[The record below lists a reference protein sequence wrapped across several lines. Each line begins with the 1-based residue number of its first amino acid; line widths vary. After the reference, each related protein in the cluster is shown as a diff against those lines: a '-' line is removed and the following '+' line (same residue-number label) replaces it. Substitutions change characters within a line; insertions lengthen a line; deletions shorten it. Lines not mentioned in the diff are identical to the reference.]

1 MIDKYLDKLEFNNIK
16 SKLIEFTHTF
26 IGKELAENLEPSSN
40 KDTVQKTLDETGE
53 ALRLIHEKGVFP
65 IGEASDLRLNIKKLE
80 SGISLNAKSL
90 LEIAEILKTS
100 RELCNYYND
109 SGLMLDNLSIYFDD
123 LYSNIDIEKR
133 IFSSIISE
141 DTISDTA
148 SSKLA
153 SIRRNKKSLEF
164 DIKNKLNGFIHSNTY
179 SKYLMDAVITI
190 RAGRYVIPV
199 REEYKGQIKGFIHD
213 VSSSGSTVYIEPM
226 SIFEMNNSITNLNV
240 DEAKEIER
248 ILEELSSNLY
258 PISGY
263 IAQDNYIIGKLDFI
277 SAKAK
282 YAIENDCNKP
292 YISDYIELKNARHPL
307 IDKDKVVPITIAL
320 GKDYRCLV
328 ITGPNTGG
336 KTVTLKTAGLLCIM
350 AQAGLYIPALEGS
363 TIKVFD
369 NIFADIGDE
378 QSIEASLSTFSS
390 HIKNIVHILETFT
403 ENSLILVDELG
414 SGTDPI
420 EGANLA
426 LSLLEYFYNKEA
438 LVLATTHY
446 HEIKN
451 YCISHDGF
459 ENASVEFDI
468 ETLSP
473 TYNLL
478 LGIPGKSNA
487 FAISK
492 RLGIPTDI
500 IDRAS
505 SLISKPETDIE
516 TLMKDIYDDKV
527 EIEKNKIETEKNLNQ
542 IETLRRSL
550 EHEYSEKLDKEK
562 EKIEKAKRE
571 AKEIL
576 LDAKER
582 ANSIIRELNDMS
594 EADTKKTNKLRDELN
609 SSIKSLGGEPTL
621 DLSVLLKLNNQY
633 GEKDDKDDSAKSV
646 KSTDSNNAG
655 KRNANKNDRSN
666 SKSGSVSLNNN
677 KAQSISAEINL
688 IGENVASAVEIL
700 DKYLDNCIMAHL
712 SQVRVVHGKGTG
724 KLRQGIHE
732 YLKKCKYVQSFNIAG
747 FGEGDY
753 GVTIVNLKK

>member
-1 MIDKYLDKLEFNNIK
+1 MIDKYLDKLEFNTIK

-26 IGKELAENLEPSSN
+26 IGRDLAENLEPSSK
-40 KDTVQKTLDETGE
+40 KDIVQKALDETEE
-53 ALRLIHEKGVFP
+53 ALKLIHVAGSFP
-65 IGEASDLRLNIKKLE
+65 IGEVNDLKLNIKKIE
-80 SGISLNAKSL
+80 SGISLNSKSL

-100 RELCNYYND
+100 RELCTYYND
-109 SGLMLDNLSIYFDD
+109 SELVLDNLSNYFNE
-123 LYSNIDIEKR
+123 LYFNIDIEKK

-153 SIRRNKKSLEF
+153 SIRRNKKSLEL

-199 REEYKGQIKGFIHD
+199 KEEYKGQIKGFIHD

-226 SIFEMNNSITNLNV
+226 AIFEMNNSIANLNL

-248 ILEELSSNLY
+248 ILEELSALLY

-263 IAQDNYIIGKLDFI
+263 IKQDDYIIGKLDFI
-277 SAKAK
+277 SSKAK

-292 YISDYIELKNARHPL
+292 VISDYVELKNARHPL
-307 IDKDKVVPITIAL
+307 IDKNKVVPITITL

-336 KTVTLKTAGLLCIM
+336 KTVSLKTTGLLCIM
-350 AQAGLYIPALEGS
+350 AQAGLHIPVLEGS
-363 TIKVFD
+363 KTKVFD
-369 NIFADIGDE
+369 NIFADVGDE

-390 HIKNIVHILETFT
+390 HIKNIVYILETFS

-414 SGTDPI
+414 SGTDPT

-426 LSLLEYFYNKEA
+426 ISLLEHFYNKGA

-451 YCISHDGF
+451 YCISHEGF

-473 TYNLL
+473 TYKLL

-492 RLGIPTDI
+492 RLGIPDNI

-542 IETLRRSL
+542 IETLRKSL

-576 LDAKER
+576 FDAKEK

-594 EADTKKTNKLRDELN
+594 KADTKRANKLRENLN
-609 SSIKSLGGEPTL
+609 SSIKSLGGETTL

-633 GEKDDKDDSAKSV
+633 EGKGGNKAV
-646 KSTDSNNAG
+646 KANKEG
-655 KRNANKNDRSN
+655 LNKNDKN
-666 SKSGSVSLNNN
+666 KTKSGSVSIKNN
-677 KAQSISAEINL
+677 KAQSVSSEINL

-700 DKYLDNCIMAHL
+700 DKYLDNCMMAHL
-712 SQVRVVHGKGTG
+712 NQVRIVHGKGTG

-753 GVTIVNLKK
+753 GVTVVNLKK